1 MNNQSSNRR
10 FLGAALAAAALAS
23 PLTTQARTALT
34 PAPVRENATL
44 QLSTSGYHLVNEKRT
59 VGLLKG
65 TNLVSFSWK
74 SVSIDDG
81 SLILTPLDHQ
91 DSVRLIGLTYPP
103 GESGAVLAEIYADE
117 DTVATFRV
125 SYLLSALELDNSFTG
140 VVENDGKS
148 WQLEREGTV
157 FNRSGERFDNVAVNL
172 GGGLDY
178 TGRLDYPEGRKVS
191 RQTPA
196 GQKLNKRYRLTLYP
210 MPWVGG
216 APQPISPELL
226 YLVKNDEA
234 INPAKEVLPTGKLRL
249 FQLDKQGSQA
259 FTGEDR
265 LAPLAHGETAEVRIS
280 TGKDIRIK
288 WFLDEDKERNITKAR
303 YSRTEPDST
312 TVRADRYQK
321 YRLELK
327 NFKDEATEVWVTI
340 PASYHTGLKV
350 LSSTHPAEVEKA
362 HTGGVTVKISL
373 PPGGKEVKSVVE
385 ILYPD
390 YVFRTR

>member
-1 MNNQSSNRR
+1 
-10 FLGAALAAAALAS
+10 
-23 PLTTQARTALT
+23 
-34 PAPVRENATL
+34 
-44 QLSTSGYHLVNEKRT
+44 
-59 VGLLKG
+59 
-65 TNLVSFSWK
+65 
-74 SVSIDDG
+74 
-81 SLILTPLDHQ
+81 
-91 DSVRLIGLTYPP
+91 
-103 GESGAVLAEIYADE
+103 
-117 DTVATFRV
+117 
-125 SYLLSALELDNSFTG
+125 
-140 VVENDGKS
+140 
-148 WQLEREGTV
+148 
-157 FNRSGERFDNVAVNL
+157 
-172 GGGLDY
+172 
-178 TGRLDYPEGRKVS
+178 
-191 RQTPA
+191 
-196 GQKLNKRYRLTLYP
+196 

-280 TGKDIRIK
+280 TGKDIRVK

-303 YSRTEPDST
+303 YSRTAPDAM

-327 NFKDEATEVWVTI
+327 NFKEEATEVWVTI